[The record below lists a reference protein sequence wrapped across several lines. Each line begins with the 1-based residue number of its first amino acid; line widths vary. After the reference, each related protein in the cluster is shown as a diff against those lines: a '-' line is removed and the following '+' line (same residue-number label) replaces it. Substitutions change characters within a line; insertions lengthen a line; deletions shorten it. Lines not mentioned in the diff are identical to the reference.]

1 VPEAVSSEGFVDVG
15 VGDGVMG
22 EVVGSAD
29 MVVSLAEA
37 GSAGVI
43 GSVEVVGSANVAA
56 GSMVEAKVSDT
67 GVYTTAWLG
76 STVASGLGSAEVVTV
91 VFE

>member
-1 VPEAVSSEGFVDVG
+1 VPETVSSEGSVDVG
-15 VGDGVMG
+15 VGDVVVG

-29 MVVSLAEA
+29 MVVSAA
-37 GSAGVI
+37 
-43 GSVEVVGSANVAA
+43 VVGSASVIGSDEVLVGSAD
-56 GSMVEAKVSDT
+56 GSMVEAKASDT

>member
-1 VPEAVSSEGFVDVG
+1 MPETVSSEGSVDVG
-15 VGDGVMG
+15 VGDVVVG

-29 MVVSLAEA
+29 MVVSAA
-37 GSAGVI
+37 VVGSAGVV
-43 GSVEVVGSANVAA
+43 GSVEVVGSAD
-56 GSMVEAKVSDT
+56 GSMAEAKASDT

-91 VFE
+91 VLE

>member
-1 VPEAVSSEGFVDVG
+1 VPETVSSEGSVDVG
-15 VGDGVMG
+15 VGDVVMG

-29 MVVSLAEA
+29 MVVSAA
-37 GSAGVI
+37 VVGSAGVV
-43 GSVEVVGSANVAA
+43 GSVEVVGSAD
-56 GSMVEAKVSDT
+56 GSMVEAKASDT

-91 VFE
+91 VLE